1 MKYITNNMLGDDA
14 IIKLLADACGV
25 DYNKLVDDLTKYN
38 EQHEN
43 KPSNN
48 KETLSNN
55 TVDKKSD
62 FKMSEKQLCKF
73 IDAYC
78 SLENKFLKLKRLFG
92 IEFNGTDGN
101 IYSMYN
107 EIVWNLIAI
116 LFGENNRDEIADFCF
131 GSSKYN
137 NVHDLYTN
145 LI

>member
-1 MKYITNNMLGDDA
+1 MKYIINNMTGDDA

-25 DYNKLVDDLTKYN
+25 DYNKLIDDLTKYN
-38 EQHEN
+38 ELHEN
-43 KPSNN
+43 KVSNH
-48 KETLSNN
+48 KETVQNN
-55 TVDKKSD
+55 TVGKKSD

-101 IYSMYN
+101 IYSAYN
-107 EIVWNLIAI
+107 EIVWDLIAI
-116 LFGENNRDEIADFCF
+116 LFGEINRDEIADFCF

-145 LI
+145 LV